1 MKLRLCKCRYCKANR
16 KDKWS
21 QASIK
26 RAKRRNRQQCR
37 IKLIRGNWELID
49 NETPG
54 VYTD

>member
-1 MKLRLCKCRYCKANR
+1 MKLRLCKCRYCKINR

-26 RAKRRNRQQCR
+26 RVKRRNRQQCR
-37 IKLIRGNWELID
+37 LKLLKGKWELID
-49 NETPG
+49 NVTPG